1 MVFDS
6 PSSAGAGTF
15 RFRFWMNDVTPP
27 TAAIESRRVRV
38 GSAVRI
44 RVRDAGAGVDPGSLE
59 ATVDGRSARA
69 TLRGGIVTVSTA
81 GLAVGEHRLRVE
93 LADYQETRNMENVGR
108 ILPNTRVVSARVTV
122 ARR

>member
-1 MVFDS
+1 
-6 PSSAGAGTF
+6 
-15 RFRFWMNDVTPP
+15 MNDVTPP
-27 TAAIESRRVRV
+27 TATIVSRRVRV

-44 RVRDAGAGVDPGSLE
+44 RVRDVGAGVDPGSLE
-59 ATVDGRSARA
+59 ATVDGRSVRA

-108 ILPNTRVVSARVTV
+108 ILPNTRVVAARVTV